1 MATYYIDPSA
11 SGGGNGTQNSPYNS
25 WSRAGTLKAGNTYL
39 QKGGSTSNAMLIVST
54 QATAAQPIKI
64 GVYGTGK
71 ATMRN
76 ALILQG
82 CAHVNVSGFILTGH
96 RYAGVTIQTGGAHHC
111 EVKDCEIHACGAGVW
126 IGDGAGGSHR
136 IIENTIRNNK
146 GNGIAVSVVNL
157 RAGDETI
164 FDSNI
169 IKDNDTHGI
178 ELSGN
183 HYIVTRNTIS
193 GNGRVTPGTSG
204 IHCYAGGFQGTEFID
219 AGSYNLIEGNV
230 CCDQRCNTTDGNGIQ
245 ADQACH
251 DNQIL
256 NNLSYNNDGGGI
268 VLFDAWNNTMRDNI
282 TFGNARDP
290 ARSHPY
296 KGELVLHADNNK
308 TYSNVARDNQ
318 FCPTD
323 PDRAPAINITSNVD
337 RPNDC
342 EVENNAVHLTVSAG
356 TPPHFYTFPAGTEAD
371 GKRLTAWSP
380 QSEGGATT
388 PPPQPEPDDK
398 EGGLVGTQ

>member
-11 SGGGNGTQNSPYNS
+11 GGNGNGTQSSPYNS
-25 WSRAGTLKAGNTYL
+25 WSRAGTLRGGNTYL
-39 QKGGSTSNAMLIVST
+39 QKGGSSSSAMLIVGT
-54 QATAAQPIKI
+54 QATNAQPLKL
-64 GVYGTGK
+64 GVYGSGK
-71 ATMRN
+71 AKMTN

-82 CAHVNVSGFILTGH
+82 CAYVSVTGFELSGH
-96 RYAGVTIQTGGAHHC
+96 RYAGVTIQQRAHHC
-111 EVKDCEIHACGAGVW
+111 TVEDCDIHDCGAGIW
-126 IGDGAGGSHR
+126 IGDAAGGSHR
-136 IIENTIRNNK
+136 IIGNMIRANK
-146 GNGIAVSVVNL
+146 GNGIAVSLVNL
-157 RAGDETI
+157 QEGDESV
-164 FDSNI
+164 FDSNE
-169 IKDNDTHGI
+169 IKDNHTHGI

-183 HYIVTRNTIS
+183 HYIVTRNIIS

-204 IHCYAGGFQGTEFID
+204 IHMYAGGFQGSAFVD
-219 AGSYNLIEGNV
+219 AGSYNLVEGNV

-251 DNQIL
+251 HNTII

-268 VLFDAWNNTMRDNI
+268 VLFDAWNNTMTNNI
-282 TFGNARDP
+282 CFSNARDP

-318 FCPTD
+318 FCPSD
-323 PDRAPAINITSNVD
+323 PAKAPAINITNQVD
-337 RPNDC
+337 KPNDC

-356 TPPHFYTFPAGTEAD
+356 APPHFYTFPAGTRAD
-371 GKRLTAWSP
+371 GKTLTAWSP
-380 QSEGGATT
+380 QSEGGGTT

>member
-1 MATYYIDPSA
+1 
-11 SGGGNGTQNSPYNS
+11 
-25 WSRAGTLKAGNTYL
+25 
-39 QKGGSTSNAMLIVST
+39 V
-54 QATAAQPIKI
+54 
-64 GVYGTGK
+64 
-71 ATMRN
+71 
-76 ALILQG
+76 
-82 CAHVNVSGFILTGH
+82 
-96 RYAGVTIQTGGAHHC
+96 
-111 EVKDCEIHACGAGVW
+111 
-126 IGDGAGGSHR
+126 
-136 IIENTIRNNK
+136 IRNNK
-146 GNGIAVSVVNL
+146 GNGIAVSLVNL
-157 RAGDETI
+157 QEGDESI
-164 FDSNI
+164 FDLNI

-204 IHCYAGGFQGTEFID
+204 IHCYAGGFQGSAFVD
-219 AGSYNLIEGNV
+219 AGSFNLIEGNV
-230 CCDQRCNTTDGNGIQ
+230 CTDQRCPTTDGNGIQ

-268 VLFDAWNNTMRDNI
+268 VLFDAWNNTMKDNI
-282 TFGNARDP
+282 CFSNARDP

-308 TYSNVARDNQ
+308 TYNNVARDNQ

-323 PDRAPAINITSNVD
+323 PARAPAINITNNVD

-342 EVENNAVHLTVSAG
+342 EEENNSLHLTVSAG
-356 TPPHFYTFPAGTEAD
+356 APPHFYTFPTGTRAD
-371 GKRLTAWSP
+371 GKTLTAWSP
-380 QSEGGATT
+380 QSEGAAPI

-398 EGGLVGTQ
+398 EGGLVGTP